1 MKDKTKKKT
10 KLDDWFS
17 DHVVIMGSDDAVIKG
32 VEEKIKNHLI
42 NGTQFGND
50 TDELSRYPNIYHEE
64 DYGETRNGQNFSDEN
79 EK

>member
-1 MKDKTKKKT
+1 MKDKKKT

-42 NGTQFGND
+42 NGTQFKK
-50 TDELSRYPNIYHEE
+50 
-64 DYGETRNGQNFSDEN
+64 EN